1 MKNLT
6 HGKFHDVSVHVS
18 VFAILTANIQT
29 IKVLKSTQIGK
40 YFQVYYMQ
48 MSIQFEPK
56 CSMWTE

>member
-18 VFAILTANIQT
+18 VFAILTANIQP

-40 YFQVYYMQ
+40 YFQVYYM
-48 MSIQFEPK
+48 
-56 CSMWTE
+56 